1 MSKKILVINGPNLEM
16 LGKRDKS
23 TYGDFSLES
32 LEKLIAEEAN
42 TLGCQV
48 EFFQNNIEGEIIN
61 KLNGLDDS
69 FDGIIIN
76 PGGLTHSSVSL
87 HDSLEIK
94 KIHKIEVHISNIYA
108 REDFRQKSIIAHA
121 CHGSIL
127 GMGVNGYLV
136 RPKAD
141 CKLLVFSLSLTKDQ
155 QKSHIFFKISC
166 IFYYNYLN

>member
-1 MSKKILVINGPNLEM
+1 MGKKILVINGPNLEM

-32 LEKLIAEEAN
+32 LEKLITEEAN
-42 TLGCQV
+42 NLGCQV

-87 HDSLEIK
+87 HDPRDQKNLQDRSAYFEYLCSRRFSTKVSHCPRLPWFGFGNGRKWLSL
-94 KIHKIEVHISNIYA
+94 
-108 REDFRQKSIIAHA
+108 
-121 CHGSIL
+121 CL
-127 GMGVNGYLV
+127 
-136 RPKAD
+136 KAD
-141 CKLLVFSLSLTKDQ
+141 C
-155 QKSHIFFKISC
+155 
-166 IFYYNYLN
+166 

>member
-32 LEKLIAEEAN
+32 LEKLITEEAN
-42 TLGCQV
+42 TLGCQI

-121 CHGSIL
+121 CHGSVL
-127 GMGVNGYLV
+127 GMGVNGYLYALRQIV
-136 RPKAD
+136 D
-141 CKLLVFSLSLTKDQ
+141 S
-155 QKSHIFFKISC
+155 
-166 IFYYNYLN
+166 